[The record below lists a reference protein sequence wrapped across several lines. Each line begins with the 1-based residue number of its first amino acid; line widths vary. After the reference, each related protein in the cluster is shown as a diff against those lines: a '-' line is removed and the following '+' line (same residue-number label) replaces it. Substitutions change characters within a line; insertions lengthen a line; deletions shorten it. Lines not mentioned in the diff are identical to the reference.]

1 MCYNFYLS
9 VTQNSKWSPTKPIYV
24 NLTYYNSLS
33 IEKGYTSG
41 MNKLE
46 ILEDYFGHDA
56 FRPLQ
61 EEVVD
66 AILAKQ
72 DVLMI
77 LPTGGGKSLC
87 YQLPTLM
94 MKGVTVV
101 VSPLLALMHDQ
112 VVALKANGI
121 PAAMLSSM
129 QDLDESQKIE
139 EQLKAGEIKLLYVAP
154 ERLTNAYFLNLLHQ
168 LPINFFVIDEAHCV
182 SEWGHEFRE
191 NYRRLSLIK
200 EQFATTPIAAFTA
213 TATHMV
219 ESDIASNLALHH
231 PKRVRGSLFREN
243 LTINARHRI
252 KDGREQLMEFL
263 KLHTDE
269 SGIIYTLSRK
279 STESVAHFLQSKGIE
294 AKAYHAGLSTEE
306 KNSTYADFV
315 ADRVQIVVATIA
327 FGMGIDKSNIRFVV
341 HMTMPKTLENYYQ
354 EIGRAGRDGLDSETL
369 LLFSAQDIVQQKMF
383 IEDLPETPYKQHAFN
398 KLDSMVRFANS
409 ENCRHQSIAA
419 YFDDR
424 IEACKDKCDNCT
436 APASEKV
443 DITLPA
449 RMLLSAILRTDQK
462 FGLHYVIDVL
472 RGSQEQRVLQNGHD
486 TLSVYGIG
494 DEYSKAQWM
503 TIGDKLLEL
512 NAVEIG
518 EFKVYKLTP
527 FGVEVIKGEHTI
539 ELKKERLTVQKAEK
553 KKRVTY
559 LDDYNVEVYDK
570 LRDLRTQIASEKGI
584 PPYIVFSDKTLKDL
598 SNKQPQ
604 DKEAMLEVHGIGEVK
619 FERYGKEFLTLLN
632 DEQ

>member
-1 MCYNFYLS
+1 
-9 VTQNSKWSPTKPIYV
+9 
-24 NLTYYNSLS
+24 
-33 IEKGYTSG
+33 

-46 ILEDYFGHDA
+46 TLEHYFGHSS

-66 AILAKQ
+66 AILAKR

-87 YQLPTLM
+87 YQLPTLLM
-94 MKGVTVV
+94 EGITVV

-112 VVALKANGI
+112 VVALKENGI
-121 PAAMLSSM
+121 SAEMLSSM

-139 EQLKAGEIKLLYVAP
+139 AKLRRGEIKLLYVAP

-191 NYRRLSLIK
+191 NYRRLSLLK
-200 EQFATTPIAAFTA
+200 EQFVTTPIAAFTA
-213 TATHMV
+213 TATHAV
-219 ESDIASNLALHH
+219 ESDIASNLGLQD

-252 KDGREQLMEFL
+252 KDGRAQLMEFL

-279 STESVAHFLQSKGIE
+279 STEAVAHFLQSKGIE
-294 AKAYHAGLSTEE
+294 ARAYHAGLPTEE
-306 KNSTYADFV
+306 KNRTYADFV

-354 EIGRAGRDGLDSETL
+354 EIGRAGRDGLESETL

-424 IEACKDKCDNCT
+424 IEECGEKCDNCA
-436 APASEKV
+436 APASEKI
-443 DITLPA
+443 DITTAA
-449 RMLLSAILRTDQK
+449 RMLLSTILRTDQN

-472 RGSQEQRVLQNGHD
+472 KGSKEQRVLQNGHD
-486 TLSVYGIG
+486 ALSVYGIG
-494 DEYSKAQWM
+494 DEYSKSQWL

-518 EFKVYKLTP
+518 EFKVYRLTA
-527 FGVEVIKGEHTI
+527 FGVEVIKGAHQI
-539 ELKKERLTVQKAEK
+539 ELKKERLAVQKAEV

-559 LDDYNVEVYDK
+559 FDDYDADVYDK

-598 SNKQPQ
+598 SVKVPK

-619 FERYGKEFLTLLN
+619 FERYGEEFLTLLN
-632 DEQ
+632 NER

>member
-1 MCYNFYLS
+1 
-9 VTQNSKWSPTKPIYV
+9 
-24 NLTYYNSLS
+24 
-33 IEKGYTSG
+33 

-46 ILEDYFGHDA
+46 TLEHYFGHDA

-66 AILAKQ
+66 AILNRE

-87 YQLPTLM
+87 YQLPTLLM
-94 MKGVTVV
+94 EGVTVV

-129 QDLDESQKIE
+129 QDLEESQKIE
-139 EQLKAGEIKLLYVAP
+139 QELRAGKIKLLYVAP
-154 ERLTNAYFLNLLHQ
+154 ERLTNAYFLNMLHQ

-191 NYRRLSLIK
+191 NYRRLSLLK

-213 TATHMV
+213 TATNAV
-219 ESDIASNLALHH
+219 EQDIATNLGLQT

-243 LTINARHRI
+243 LSINAKHRI
-252 KDGREQLMEFL
+252 KDGRAQLIEFL
-263 KLHTDE
+263 KGHKGE

-279 STESVAHFLQSKGIE
+279 STEAIAHFLQEKGIE
-294 AKAYHAGLSTEE
+294 AKAYHAGLPTQE
-306 KNSTYADFV
+306 KNTTYADFV

-341 HMTMPKTLENYYQ
+341 HMTMPKTLENFYQ
-354 EIGRAGRDGLDSETL
+354 EIGRSGRDGLEAETL

-383 IEDLPETPYKQHAFN
+383 IEDLPETPYKEHAFN

-409 ENCRHQSIAA
+409 ENCRHQSVAA

-424 IEACKDKCDNCT
+424 IESCSDKCDNCT
-436 APASEKV
+436 APESEKV
-443 DITLPA
+443 DITTAA
-449 RMLLSAILRTDQK
+449 RMLLSTMIRTEQK

-472 RGSQEQRVLQNGHD
+472 KGSKEQRVLQNGHD

-494 DEYSKAQWM
+494 NEYSKNQWL

-518 EFKVYKLTP
+518 EFKVYKLTNY
-527 FGVEVIKGEHTI
+527 GVEVIKGGHTI
-539 ELKKERLTVQKAEK
+539 ELKKERLTVQKAAAK
-553 KKRVTY
+553 KKVSY
-559 LDDYNVEVYDK
+559 FDDYDVEIFDK
-570 LRDLRTQIASEKGI
+570 LRELRTQIATAKNI

-598 SNKQPQ
+598 STKQPQ
-604 DKEAMLEVHGIGEVK
+604 SKEEMLAVHGIGEVK
-619 FERYGKEFLTLLN
+619 FEKYGKEFLAIMH
-632 DEQ
+632 

>member
-1 MCYNFYLS
+1 
-9 VTQNSKWSPTKPIYV
+9 
-24 NLTYYNSLS
+24 
-33 IEKGYTSG
+33 

-46 ILEDYFGHDA
+46 TLEHYFGHSS

-87 YQLPTLM
+87 YQLPTLLM
-94 MKGVTVV
+94 EGITVV

-121 PAAMLSSM
+121 SAEMLSSM
-129 QDLDESQKIE
+129 QDLEESQKIE
-139 EQLKAGEIKLLYVAP
+139 AQLRAGEIKLLYVAP
-154 ERLTNAYFLNLLHQ
+154 ESLTNAYFLNMLHQ

-191 NYRRLSLIK
+191 NYRRLSLLK

-213 TATHMV
+213 TATHAV
-219 ESDIASNLALHH
+219 ESDIASNLGLQN

-252 KDGREQLMEFL
+252 KDGRAQLIEFL

-279 STESVAHFLQSKGIE
+279 STEAVAHFLQTKGIE
-294 AKAYHAGLSTEE
+294 AKAYHAGLPTAE
-306 KNSTYADFV
+306 KNRTYADFV
-315 ADRVQIVVATIA
+315 ADKVQIVVATIA

-354 EIGRAGRDGLDSETL
+354 EIGRAGRDGVASETL

-424 IEACKDKCDNCT
+424 MEACGDKCDNCT
-436 APASEKV
+436 APASEKI
-443 DITLPA
+443 DITTAA
-449 RMLLSAILRTDQK
+449 RMLLSTILRTDQN

-472 RGSQEQRVLQNGHD
+472 KGSKEQRVLQNGHD

-494 DEYSKAQWM
+494 DEYSKSQWL

-518 EFKVYKLTP
+518 EFKVYRLTA
-527 FGVEVIKGEHTI
+527 FGIEVIKGAHKI
-539 ELKKERLTVQKAEK
+539 ELKKERLTVQKAETK
-553 KKRVTY
+553 KKVTY
-559 LDDYNVEVYDK
+559 FDDYDVEVYDK

-598 SNKQPQ
+598 SVKVPQ
-604 DKEAMLEVHGIGEVK
+604 DKEAMLAVHGIGEVK

>member
-1 MCYNFYLS
+1 
-9 VTQNSKWSPTKPIYV
+9 
-24 NLTYYNSLS
+24 
-33 IEKGYTSG
+33 

-46 ILEDYFGHDA
+46 TLEHYFGHNS

-66 AILAKQ
+66 AILNKE

-87 YQLPTLM
+87 YQLPTLLM
-94 MKGVTVV
+94 EGVTVV

-112 VVALKANGI
+112 VVALRANGI
-121 PAAMLSSM
+121 SAAMLSSM

-139 EQLKAGEIKLLYVAP
+139 EQLRAGEIKLLYVAP

-191 NYRRLSLIK
+191 NYRRLSLLK

-213 TATHMV
+213 TATNAV
-219 ESDIASNLALHH
+219 EQDIATNLGLLE

-252 KDGREQLMEFL
+252 KDGRAQLMEFL
-263 KLHTDE
+263 KLHPNE

-279 STESVAHFLQSKGIE
+279 STENVATFLQSKGIE
-294 AKAYHAGLSTEE
+294 AKAYHAGLPTHE
-306 KNSTYADFV
+306 KNATYADFV

-341 HMTMPKTLENYYQ
+341 HMTMPKTLENFYQ
-354 EIGRAGRDGLDSETL
+354 EIGRAGRDGVESETL

-383 IEDLPETPYKQHAFN
+383 IEDLPESPYKEHAFN

-424 IEACKDKCDNCT
+424 IEACDTKCDNCT
-436 APASEKV
+436 APESEKV
-443 DITLPA
+443 DITTAA
-449 RMLLSAILRTDQK
+449 RMMLSAILRTEQN
-462 FGLHYVIDVL
+462 FGLHYIVDVL
-472 RGSQEQRVLQNGHD
+472 KGSKEQRLLQNGHD

-494 DEYSKAQWM
+494 DEYSKNQWL

-512 NAVEIG
+512 GAVAIG
-518 EFKVYKLTP
+518 EFKVYKLTE
-527 FGVEVIKGEHTI
+527 FGVEVIKGAHTI
-539 ELKKERLTVQKAEK
+539 DLKKERLTVQKAEA

-559 LDDYNVEVYDK
+559 FDDYDVEVYDK
-570 LRDLRTQIASEKGI
+570 LRELRTQIASEKGI

-604 DKEAMLEVHGIGEVK
+604 SKEEMLEVHGIGEVK
-619 FERYGKEFLTLLN
+619 FERYGREFLELLN
-632 DEQ
+632 E

>member
-1 MCYNFYLS
+1 
-9 VTQNSKWSPTKPIYV
+9 
-24 NLTYYNSLS
+24 
-33 IEKGYTSG
+33 

-46 ILEDYFGHDA
+46 TLEHYFGHSA

-87 YQLPTLM
+87 YQLPTLLM
-94 MKGVTVV
+94 EGITVV

-112 VVALKANGI
+112 VVALKENGI
-121 PAAMLSSM
+121 AAEMLSSM
-129 QDLDESQKIE
+129 QDLEESQQIE
-139 EQLKAGEIKLLYVAP
+139 ARLRAGEIKLLYVAP

-191 NYRRLSLIK
+191 NYRRLSLLK

-213 TATHMV
+213 TATHAV
-219 ESDIASNLALHH
+219 ESDIASNLGLQN
-231 PKRVRGSLFREN
+231 PKRVRGSLFRDN
-243 LTINARHRI
+243 LTIHARHRI
-252 KDGREQLMEFL
+252 KDGRAQLMEFL

-279 STESVAHFLQSKGIE
+279 STEAVAHFLQGKGIE
-294 AKAYHAGLSTEE
+294 AKAYHAGLLTEE
-306 KNSTYADFV
+306 KNRTYADFV

-354 EIGRAGRDGLDSETL
+354 EIGRAGRDGLASETL

-424 IEACKDKCDNCT
+424 IDECGETCDNCT

-443 DITLPA
+443 DITTAA
-449 RMLLSAILRTDQK
+449 RMLLSTILRTDQS

-472 RGSQEQRVLQNGHD
+472 KGSKEQRVLQNGHD

-494 DEYSKAQWM
+494 EEYSKSQWL

-518 EFKVYKLTP
+518 EFKVYRLTA
-527 FGVEVIKGEHTI
+527 FGIEVIKGLHQI
-539 ELKKERLTVQKAEK
+539 ELKKERLTVQKSEV

-559 LDDYNVEVYDK
+559 FDDYDVEVYDK

-598 SNKQPQ
+598 SMKVPQ

-632 DEQ
+632 NEC

>member
-1 MCYNFYLS
+1 
-9 VTQNSKWSPTKPIYV
+9 
-24 NLTYYNSLS
+24 
-33 IEKGYTSG
+33 

-46 ILEDYFGHDA
+46 TLEDYFGHNS

-61 EEVVD
+61 EEVID

-94 MKGVTVV
+94 MEGITVV

-121 PAAMLSSM
+121 SAAMLSSM
-129 QDLDESQKIE
+129 QDLEESQKIE

-191 NYRRLSLIK
+191 NYRRLSLLK

-213 TATHMV
+213 TATHAV
-219 ESDIASNLALHH
+219 ESDIASNLGLQN

-263 KLHTDE
+263 KLYADE

-279 STESVAHFLQSKGIE
+279 STEAVAHFLQSKDIE
-294 AKAYHAGLSTEE
+294 AKAYHAGLPTEE

-354 EIGRAGRDGLDSETL
+354 EIGRAGRDGLASETL

-383 IEDLPETPYKQHAFN
+383 IDDLPETPYKEHAFN

-409 ENCRHQSIAA
+409 ESCRHQSIAA

-424 IEACKDKCDNCT
+424 IEVCGDKCDNCT
-436 APASEKV
+436 APESEKV
-443 DITLPA
+443 DITTAA

-472 RGSQEQRVLQNGHD
+472 RGSKEQRVLQNGHD
-486 TLSVYGIG
+486 LLSVYGIG
-494 DEYSKAQWM
+494 EEYSKAQWL

-518 EFKVYKLTP
+518 EFKVYRLTP

-539 ELKKERLTVQKAEK
+539 ELKKERLTVQKAQS
-553 KKRVTY
+553 KKRATY
-559 LDDYNVEVYDK
+559 FDDYNVEVYDK

-619 FERYGKEFLTLLN
+619 FERYGEEFLTLLN
-632 DEQ
+632 DGI

>member
-1 MCYNFYLS
+1 
-9 VTQNSKWSPTKPIYV
+9 
-24 NLTYYNSLS
+24 
-33 IEKGYTSG
+33 

-46 ILEDYFGHDA
+46 TLEHYFGHSA

-87 YQLPTLM
+87 YQLPTLLM
-94 MKGVTVV
+94 EGITVV

-112 VVALKANGI
+112 VVALKENGI
-121 PAAMLSSM
+121 AAEMLSSM
-129 QDLDESQKIE
+129 QDLEESQKIE
-139 EQLKAGEIKLLYVAP
+139 ARLRSGKIKLLYVAP

-191 NYRRLSLIK
+191 NYRRLSLLK

-213 TATHMV
+213 TATHAV
-219 ESDIASNLALHH
+219 ESDIASNLGLED

-252 KDGREQLMEFL
+252 KDGRAQLMEFL

-279 STESVAHFLQSKGIE
+279 STEAVAHFLQSKGIE
-294 AKAYHAGLSTEE
+294 AKAYHAGLPTEE
-306 KNSTYADFV
+306 KNRTYADFV

-354 EIGRAGRDGLDSETL
+354 EIGRAGRDGLASETL

-424 IEACKDKCDNCT
+424 MEACGDKCDNCT
-436 APASEKV
+436 APESEKI
-443 DITLPA
+443 DITTAA
-449 RMLLSAILRTDQK
+449 RMLLSTILRTDQN

-472 RGSQEQRVLQNGHD
+472 KGSKEQRVLQNGHD

-494 DEYSKAQWM
+494 EEYSKSQWM

-518 EFKVYKLTP
+518 EFKVYRLTA
-527 FGVEVIKGEHTI
+527 FGIEVIKGAHQI
-539 ELKKERLTVQKAEK
+539 ELKKERLTVQKAATK
-553 KKRVTY
+553 KKVTY
-559 LDDYNVEVYDK
+559 FDDYDVEVYDR

-598 SNKQPQ
+598 SMKVPQ

-632 DEQ
+632 DAQ

>member
-1 MCYNFYLS
+1 
-9 VTQNSKWSPTKPIYV
+9 
-24 NLTYYNSLS
+24 
-33 IEKGYTSG
+33 

-46 ILEDYFGHDA
+46 TLEHYFGHSS

-66 AILAKQ
+66 AILEKQ

-87 YQLPTLM
+87 YQLPTLLM
-94 MKGVTVV
+94 EGITVV

-121 PAAMLSSM
+121 SAEMLSSM
-129 QDLDESQKIE
+129 QDLEESQKIE
-139 EQLKAGEIKLLYVAP
+139 ARLRAGEIKLLYVAP

-191 NYRRLSLIK
+191 NYRRLSLLK

-213 TATHMV
+213 TATHAV
-219 ESDIASNLALHH
+219 ESDIASNLGLQN

-243 LTINARHRI
+243 LTVNVRHRI
-252 KDGREQLMEFL
+252 KDGRAQLMEFL

-279 STESVAHFLQSKGIE
+279 STEAVAHFLQSKGIE
-294 AKAYHAGLSTEE
+294 AKAYHAGLPTEE
-306 KNSTYADFV
+306 KNRTYADFV

-354 EIGRAGRDGLDSETL
+354 EIGRAGRDGVDSETL

-424 IEACKDKCDNCT
+424 MEACGDKCDNCT
-436 APASEKV
+436 APASEKI
-443 DITLPA
+443 DITTAA
-449 RMLLSAILRTDQK
+449 RMLLSTILRTDQN

-472 RGSQEQRVLQNGHD
+472 KGSKEQRVLQNGHD

-494 DEYSKAQWM
+494 DEYSKSQWL

-518 EFKVYKLTP
+518 EFKVYRLTA
-527 FGVEVIKGEHTI
+527 FGIEVIKGAHQI
-539 ELKKERLTVQKAEK
+539 ELKKERLTVQKAETK
-553 KKRVTY
+553 KKVTY
-559 LDDYNVEVYDK
+559 FDDYDVEVYDK

-598 SNKQPQ
+598 SMKVPQ
-604 DKEAMLEVHGIGEVK
+604 DKESMLEVHGIGEVK

-632 DEQ
+632 DEL

>member
-1 MCYNFYLS
+1 
-9 VTQNSKWSPTKPIYV
+9 
-24 NLTYYNSLS
+24 
-33 IEKGYTSG
+33 

-46 ILEDYFGHDA
+46 TLEHYFGHSA

-66 AILAKQ
+66 AILEKQ

-87 YQLPTLM
+87 YQLPTLLM
-94 MKGVTVV
+94 EGITVV

-112 VVALKANGI
+112 VVALKENGI
-121 PAAMLSSM
+121 AAEMLSSM
-129 QDLDESQKIE
+129 QDLEESQKIE
-139 EQLKAGEIKLLYVAP
+139 GRLRAGEIKLLYVAP

-191 NYRRLSLIK
+191 NYRRLSLLK

-213 TATHMV
+213 TATHAV
-219 ESDIASNLALHH
+219 ESDIASNLGLQD
-231 PKRVRGSLFREN
+231 PKRVRGSLFRDN
-243 LTINARHRI
+243 LTTNARHRI
-252 KDGREQLMEFL
+252 KDGRAQLMEFL

-279 STESVAHFLQSKGIE
+279 STEAVAHFLQSKGIE
-294 AKAYHAGLSTEE
+294 AKAYHAGLPTEE
-306 KNSTYADFV
+306 KNCTYADFV

-354 EIGRAGRDGLDSETL
+354 EIGRAGRDGLASETL

-424 IEACKDKCDNCT
+424 MEECGDKCDNCT
-436 APASEKV
+436 APASEKI
-443 DITLPA
+443 DITTAA
-449 RMLLSAILRTDQK
+449 RMLLSTILRTDQS

-472 RGSQEQRVLQNGHD
+472 KGSKEQRVLQNGHD

-494 DEYSKAQWM
+494 EEYSKSQWM

-518 EFKVYKLTP
+518 EFKVYRLTA
-527 FGVEVIKGEHTI
+527 FGIEVIKGAHQI
-539 ELKKERLTVQKAEK
+539 ELKKERLTVQKAATK
-553 KKRVTY
+553 KKVTY
-559 LDDYNVEVYDK
+559 FDDYDVEVYDR

-598 SNKQPQ
+598 SMKVPQ

-632 DEQ
+632 DAQ

>member
-1 MCYNFYLS
+1 
-9 VTQNSKWSPTKPIYV
+9 
-24 NLTYYNSLS
+24 
-33 IEKGYTSG
+33 

-46 ILEDYFGHDA
+46 TLEHYFGHSA

-66 AILAKQ
+66 AILDKQ

-87 YQLPTLM
+87 YQLPTLLM
-94 MKGVTVV
+94 EGITVV

-112 VVALKANGI
+112 VVALQENDI
-121 PAAMLSSM
+121 SAAMLSSM
-129 QDLDESQKIE
+129 QTLEESQEIE
-139 EQLKAGEIKLLYVAP
+139 AQLRRGEIKLLYVAP

-191 NYRRLSLIK
+191 NYRRLSLLK
-200 EQFATTPIAAFTA
+200 EQFSTTPIAAFTA
-213 TATHMV
+213 TATHAV
-219 ESDIASNLALHH
+219 ESDIAANLGLVE

-243 LTINARHRI
+243 LTINGRHRI
-252 KDGREQLMEFL
+252 KDGRAQLIEFL
-263 KLHTDE
+263 KLHKDE

-279 STESVAHFLQSKGIE
+279 STEAIAQFLQGKGIE
-294 AKAYHAGLSTEE
+294 AKAYHAGLPTQE
-306 KNSTYADFV
+306 KNTTYADFV

-341 HMTMPKTLENYYQ
+341 HMTMPKTLENFYQ
-354 EIGRAGRDGLDSETL
+354 EIGRAGRDGVESETL

-398 KLDSMVRFANS
+398 KLDAMVRFANS
-409 ENCRHQSIAA
+409 ENCRHESVAA

-424 IEACKDKCDNCT
+424 IEACSDKCDNCT
-436 APASEKV
+436 SPASEKV
-443 DITLPA
+443 DITTAA
-449 RMLLSAILRTDQK
+449 RMLLSTIFRTEQN

-472 RGSQEQRVLQNGHD
+472 KGSKEQRVLQNGHD
-486 TLSVYGIG
+486 SLSVYGIG
-494 DEYSKAQWM
+494 EEYSKNQWL

-512 NAVEIG
+512 GAVEIG
-518 EFKVYKLTP
+518 EFKVYKLTA
-527 FGVEVIKGEHTI
+527 FGIEVIKGTHTI
-539 ELKKERLTVQKAEK
+539 DLKKERLTVQKAESK
-553 KKRVTY
+553 KKVTY
-559 LDDYNVEVYDK
+559 FDDYDVDTYDK

-604 DKEAMLEVHGIGEVK
+604 DKEEMLAVHGIGEVK
-619 FERYGKEFLTLLN
+619 FERYGKEFLEVLL
-632 DEQ
+632 DG

>member
-1 MCYNFYLS
+1 
-9 VTQNSKWSPTKPIYV
+9 
-24 NLTYYNSLS
+24 
-33 IEKGYTSG
+33 

-46 ILEDYFGHDA
+46 TLEHYFGHSS

-87 YQLPTLM
+87 YQLPTLLM
-94 MKGVTVV
+94 EGITVV

-112 VVALKANGI
+112 VVALKENGI
-121 PAAMLSSM
+121 SAEMLSSM
-129 QDLDESQKIE
+129 QDLEESHQIE
-139 EQLKAGEIKLLYVAP
+139 TRLRAGEIKLLYVAP

-168 LPINFFVIDEAHCV
+168 LTINFFVIDEAHCV

-191 NYRRLSLIK
+191 NYRRLSLLK

-213 TATHMV
+213 TATHAV
-219 ESDIASNLALHH
+219 ESDIASNLGLQN

-252 KDGREQLMEFL
+252 KDGRAQLMEFL

-279 STESVAHFLQSKGIE
+279 STEAVAHFLQTKNIE
-294 AKAYHAGLSTEE
+294 ARAYHAGLPTEE
-306 KNSTYADFV
+306 KNKTYADFV

-341 HMTMPKTLENYYQ
+341 HMTMPKTLENFYQ
-354 EIGRAGRDGLDSETL
+354 EIGRAGRDGVASETL

-424 IEACKDKCDNCT
+424 IDDCGTKCDNCT
-436 APASEKV
+436 APASEKI
-443 DITLPA
+443 DITTA
-449 RMLLSAILRTDQK
+449 SRMLLSTILRTEQN

-472 RGSQEQRVLQNGHD
+472 KGSKEQRVLQNGHD
-486 TLSVYGIG
+486 ILSVYGIG
-494 DEYSKAQWM
+494 DEYSKSQWL

-527 FGVEVIKGEHTI
+527 FGIEVIKGAHTI
-539 ELKKERLTVQKAEK
+539 ELKKERLTVQKAET

-559 LDDYNVEVYDK
+559 FDDYDTEMYDK
-570 LRDLRTQIASEKGI
+570 LRDLRMQIASQKGI

-598 SNKQPQ
+598 SVKVPQ
-604 DKEAMLEVHGIGEVK
+604 DKEAMLQVHGIGEVK
-619 FERYGKEFLTLLN
+619 FERYGSEFLDLLSRV
-632 DEQ
+632 ES